1 MLRKE
6 GQIRDLQTRL
16 EQGEGSEYRIG
27 IRFVAIRKAPLS
39 RLFKLCARG
48 ILPRFFF
55 GVPLGMPLSP
65 TLPNRYVNF
74 SFPFSS
80 SPLRFF
86 VLLSPLNLP
95 FRTRTLPRSPPVPSR
110 PVTPPD
116 VANGVRVSQ
125 LYNAR
130 GKKLAVA
137 VQRNE
142 SNRSSEVSAN
152 SAATDKAAKRKS
164 LIGTPK
170 IAQAADPKHGKE
182 PKQAHKQQQQA
193 AAAAENRRRSSV
205 HAPSAKSYANAVKA
219 AAAGSN
225 KPPLPPQEQS
235 NGSGG
240 GGNASKKLFRRIFQ
254 RQ

>member
-1 MLRKE
+1 M
-6 GQIRDLQTRL
+6 
-16 EQGEGSEYRIG
+16 
-27 IRFVAIRKAPLS
+27 
-39 RLFKLCARG
+39 
-48 ILPRFFF
+48 
-55 GVPLGMPLSP
+55 
-65 TLPNRYVNF
+65 
-74 SFPFSS
+74 
-80 SPLRFF
+80 
-86 VLLSPLNLP
+86 
-95 FRTRTLPRSPPVPSR
+95 
-110 PVTPPD
+110 
-116 VANGVRVSQ
+116 RVSQ

-142 SNRSSEVSAN
+142 SNRSSEVSVN

-170 IAQAADPKHGKE
+170 IAQAAELKHGKD
-182 PKQAHKQQQQA
+182 PKQAHKQQQATA

-219 AAAGSN
+219 AAGSN

-235 NGSGG
+235 NGGG

>member
-1 MLRKE
+1 M
-6 GQIRDLQTRL
+6 
-16 EQGEGSEYRIG
+16 
-27 IRFVAIRKAPLS
+27 
-39 RLFKLCARG
+39 
-48 ILPRFFF
+48 
-55 GVPLGMPLSP
+55 
-65 TLPNRYVNF
+65 
-74 SFPFSS
+74 
-80 SPLRFF
+80 
-86 VLLSPLNLP
+86 
-95 FRTRTLPRSPPVPSR
+95 
-110 PVTPPD
+110 
-116 VANGVRVSQ
+116 RVSQ

-170 IAQAADPKHGKE
+170 IAQAAVADPKHGKE